1 MAMTKEI
8 SQQLQDIANR
18 LRINSIR
25 STNAAKSGY
34 VEYYI

>member
-1 MAMTKEI
+1 MALTKEI

-34 VEYYI
+34 VYFFQ